1 LLHSVRGRRVLIA
14 VAAALIGGGAGAA
27 YAATPPATG
36 PKGFLHDV
44 ATRLGISDDKLA
56 DALRDAAIARVDRA
70 LAAGTITKD
79 QADRFKAQ
87 IQSGRSQLFLPG
99 PALLPSLPLPVG
111 IPRLPG
117 ARFLPGGPIVRAR
130 GFVPSAA
137 AYLQLTPAQLLAQ
150 LRSGKT
156 LAQLVQDAQKT
167 VAGLKQAI
175 KDAVSKEL
183 DARVNPK
190 LTDAQKQAVLN
201 RLDAVLDSIITGKK
215 R

>member
-1 LLHSVRGRRVLIA
+1 VRGRSVLIA

-27 YAATPPATG
+27 YAASPPATG

-56 DALRDAAIARVDRA
+56 DAVRDAAIARVDRA
-70 LAAGTITKD
+70 LAAGTITQE

-99 PALLPSLPLPVG
+99 PALLPGLLPLPRARVVPG
-111 IPRLPG
+111 GRLP
-117 ARFLPGGPIVRAR
+117 RVHV
-130 GFVPSAA
+130 FVPSAA

-175 KDAVSKEL
+175 KDSVSKEL

-190 LTDAQKQAVLN
+190 LTDAQKQAVLD